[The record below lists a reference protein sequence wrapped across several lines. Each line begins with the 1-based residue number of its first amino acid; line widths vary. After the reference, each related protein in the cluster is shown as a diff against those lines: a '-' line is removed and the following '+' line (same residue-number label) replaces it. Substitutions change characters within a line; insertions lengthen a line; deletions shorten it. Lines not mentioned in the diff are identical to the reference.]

1 MIPDG
6 IEKLFS
12 MTRFSEIDEWLDE
25 DFNKLEG
32 ISAFCAQAVR
42 VAGRFE
48 SLWMIVNGD
57 SFLWRRAYRN
67 INLHDTKSAG
77 LLHA

>member
-1 MIPDG
+1 MDG
-6 IEKLFS
+6 
-12 MTRFSEIDEWLDE
+12 
-25 DFNKLEG
+25 DFNKLES
-32 ISAFCAQAVR
+32 IFVFCMQALR

-57 SFLWRRAYRN
+57 SFLWRAYRN